1 MPSPFPVPR
10 RCIAAMRKPLN
21 VSSIGYFNRM
31 NYGDDLLQ
39 LSIADMFQNHALNFL
54 GWVPSFSSLNES
66 DLIIVGGGSI
76 WPDNSFFA
84 RTQTLLDH
92 IKTPYAIVG
101 ISARR
106 HDEEAL
112 RRTQKLAQKA
122 LFFHTRDAE
131 AGAYLGASAHIHCG
145 ADLFWW
151 SERSRRIAAPEPKT
165 RSIALNLRSWTRET
179 WSAEALVSV
188 LRDRGQKLLP
198 MPMFLGAPLHDG
210 AADCNDID
218 FLNTLGLA
226 SEEGLSPVETL
237 QASALVISMRFHG
250 LLMGLD
256 AGRPII
262 GFDYHPKIRNLFAEI
277 GFSRFCI
284 PLNAPDRLAKALDQM
299 EQNYT
304 EIRSEML
311 AAREALRSRG
321 AKDRAAFIDSIEAHF
336 DKRL

>member
-1 MPSPFPVPR
+1 MPYPSPR
-10 RCIAAMRKPLN
+10 RCIAAMREPLK

-31 NYGDDLLQ
+31 NHGDDLLQ

-54 GWVPSFSSLNES
+54 GWVPSFSALNES

-84 RTQTLLDH
+84 RAQTLLDR
-92 IKTPYAIVG
+92 IRIPYAIVG

-106 HDEEAL
+106 HDDEVL
-112 RRTQKLAQKA
+112 GRTQKLAQRA

-131 AGAYLGASAHIHCG
+131 AGAYLGASAHIRCG

-151 SERSRRIAAPEPKT
+151 SERARRVAAPEPKK
-165 RSIALNLRSWTRET
+165 RSVALNLRSWTREV
-179 WSAEALVSV
+179 WLAEALVSV
-188 LRDRGQKLLP
+188 LRGRGLNLLP

-210 AADCNDID
+210 AAECNDID
-218 FLNTLGLA
+218 FLNALGLTKR
-226 SEEGLSPVETL
+226 EGFAPIETL
-237 QASALVISMRFHG
+237 LASSIVVSMRFHG

-277 GFSRFCI
+277 GFPQFCV
-284 PLNAPDRLAKALDQM
+284 PLNAPDRLGEALDQI
-299 EQNYT
+299 ERDYP
-304 EIRSEML
+304 EIRSGML
-311 AAREALRSRG
+311 AARDTLRSRG
-321 AKDRAAFIDSIEAHF
+321 AADRAAFIDTIEAHF
-336 DKRL
+336 ENRL